1 MTRLIKVD
9 LIVWINNP
17 RVWRVKRYIQN
28 TSVSCDLYTTLRCSI
43 YPTWLHCSPL
53 RFFLFSKSVLIRSRP
68 RHHLAYLF
76 V

>member
-28 TSVSCDLYTTLRCSI
+28 TSVSCDL
-43 YPTWLHCSPL
+43 
-53 RFFLFSKSVLIRSRP
+53 
-68 RHHLAYLF
+68 
-76 V
+76 